1 MAVLNIRPVQSGQ
14 SKAVIGIA
22 GQSGDGKT
30 YTALLIARG
39 MVNNASEIGFLDTEN
54 KRGSLYADILDGKFM
69 IGDLHPPFS
78 PKRYSQAIQEFQE
91 AGVKVLVID
100 SVTHEYEGT
109 GGLDDIANAPKTNG
123 EARKVADWNTAKREH
138 RGFMNVL
145 LQSNMDII
153 CCIRARDKV
162 KIEMIKGKQEFVPQ
176 GLQPICE
183 KNFMFEMTVSIMMGN
198 EGKTQQPLKLPS
210 FLRESFGT
218 GNDYLGIETGKKI
231 RKWLDQGEKEDPE
244 ITRIKS
250 EALLV
255 CEKGHAELMKL
266 WESLNPEQK
275 KNKVLRSH
283 FALCGESAKAY
294 DAQNADPEETD
305 KLKSLKVLFE
315 NVKLKLTPEDVVII
329 EAIIEDSNEKEYDKI
344 LYQLNKLKNEQQA

>member
-39 MVNNASEIGFLDTEN
+39 MVNKASEIGFLDTEN

-78 PKRYSQAIQEFQE
+78 PKRYSEAIQEFQD

-109 GGLDDIANAPKTNG
+109 GGLDDIANAPKVNG
-123 EARKVADWNTAKREH
+123 EVRKVADWNTAKREH

-162 KIEMIKGKQEFVPQ
+162 KVEIIKGKQEFVPQ

-210 FLRESFGT
+210 FLRESFGK
-218 GNDYLGIETGKKI
+218 GDDYLGIETGKKI

-244 ITRIKS
+244 IERLKS
-250 EALLV
+250 ESLMI
-255 CEKGHAELMKL
+255 CEKGVAELTKL
-266 WESLNPEQK
+266 WETLTKEQK
-275 KNKVLRSH
+275 IKLKNH

-294 DAQNADPEETD
+294 DAMNSDNSDRPST
-305 KLKSLKVLFE
+305 
-315 NVKLKLTPEDVVII
+315 
-329 EAIIEDSNEKEYDKI
+329 EYDQEQKRI
-344 LYQLNKLKNEQQA
+344 KDFISNVTTYKDLEQFDAMELSDENIELLLQAKAKLSIKSN